1 MKSKKE
7 LLIVFPIIIV
17 VINMILVATGN
28 ILALDTKIWNF
39 MEKIRTPLLTN
50 ILLFFTNF
58 GSTTYI
64 VIICILLLLFFKY
77 KKSLINLYGVLITST
92 VINNVI
98 KIIYRRPRPSWMGSF
113 VDKFE
118 STFSFPSGHSMAAMT
133 LYGFLIYMIYKSNMS
148 KTFKILLISLL
159 SILILSIGVSR
170 IYIGVHYFSDVITG
184 FLCSII
190 IIYLYLKIT
199 KKHNLFIS

>member
-1 MKSKKE
+1 
-7 LLIVFPIIIV
+7 
-17 VINMILVATGN
+17 
-28 ILALDTKIWNF
+28 
-39 MEKIRTPLLTN
+39 
-50 ILLFFTNF
+50 
-58 GSTTYI
+58 
-64 VIICILLLLFFKY
+64 
-77 KKSLINLYGVLITST
+77 
-92 VINNVI
+92 
-98 KIIYRRPRPSWMGSF
+98 MGSF

-133 LYGFLIYMIYKSNMS
+133 FYGFLIYMIYKSNMS

-199 KKHNLFIS
+199 KKHFLVIC